1 MLFTLI
7 LLGGAISSFFLDW
20 RSNHLLNP
28 AWPPHARFHGALLLF
43 FLAGVSATSTWLL
56 WRKSAEPELAFKVA
70 ALVSASFWTPFFY
83 VTSLLPEANLWAG
96 PVGHRPRIAGVAFY
110 PNVLTAVFVLLL
122 TALAYWLARKESAAD
137 SSNRRV
143 RQQDVLTSTRP

>member
-1 MLFTLI
+1 MQRTIFARLLLTVV

-56 WRKSAEPELAFKVA
+56 WRKSAEPSVAFKVA

-83 VTSLLPEANLWAG
+83 VTTLLPQADLWAG
-96 PVGHRPRIAGVAFY
+96 PPDARPRIAGVQFY
-110 PNVLTAVFVLLL
+110 PNVVTASFCLMLTGIAYLLSL
-122 TALAYWLARKESAAD
+122 KKASAK
-137 SSNRRV
+137 R
-143 RQQDVLTSTRP
+143 

>member
-1 MLFTLI
+1 MRRTMFARLLLTVV

-43 FLAGVSATSTWLL
+43 FLAGVCAISTWLL
-56 WRKSAEPELAFKVA
+56 WRKSAEPSIAFKVA

-83 VTSLLPEANLWAG
+83 ITTLLPQSNLWAG
-96 PVGHRPRIAGVAFY
+96 PLGARPRIAGVQFY
-110 PNVLTAVFVLLL
+110 PNVVTAAFCLTV
-122 TALAYWLARKESAAD
+122 TAIGYWLSLKRASAE
-137 SSNRRV
+137 R
-143 RQQDVLTSTRP
+143 